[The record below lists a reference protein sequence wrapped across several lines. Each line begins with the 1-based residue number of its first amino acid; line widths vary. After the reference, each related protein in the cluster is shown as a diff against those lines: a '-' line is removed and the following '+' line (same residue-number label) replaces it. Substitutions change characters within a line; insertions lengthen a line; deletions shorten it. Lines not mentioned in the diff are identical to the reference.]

1 MYKIINFFFFI
12 FIILFF
18 FYVYK
23 YYLSNKNIKKI
34 NLNRINIEQIV
45 ENKLANIPVLTNDT
59 DKVIEFNSSF
69 TEEIRKDKQR
79 NFWDLL
85 KE

>member
-18 FYVYK
+18 FQVYK
-23 YYLSNKNIKKI
+23 HYSSNKNIKKI

-45 ENKLANIPVLTNDT
+45 KNKLANIPVLTNDT

-69 TEEIRKDKQR
+69 TDEIRKDKQR

-85 KE
+85 KK

>member
-18 FYVYK
+18 FQVYK
-23 YYLSNKNIKKI
+23 HYSSNKNIKKI

-45 ENKLANIPVLTNDT
+45 KNKLANIPVLTNDT

-79 NFWDLL
+79 NFWYLL
-85 KE
+85 KK

>member
-12 FIILFF
+12 LIILFF
-18 FYVYK
+18 FQVYK
-23 YYLSNKNIKKI
+23 HYSSNKNIKKI

-45 ENKLANIPVLTNDT
+45 KNKLANIPVLTNDT

-85 KE
+85 KK

>member
-1 MYKIINFFFFI
+1 MYKIIKFFFFI

-18 FYVYK
+18 FQVYK
-23 YYLSNKNIKKI
+23 HYSSNKNIKKI

-45 ENKLANIPVLTNDT
+45 KNKLANIPVLTNDT

-85 KE
+85 KK

>member
-85 KE
+85 KK

>member
-1 MYKIINFFFFI
+1 MYKIIKFFFFI

-18 FYVYK
+18 FQVYK
-23 YYLSNKNIKKI
+23 HYSSNKNIKKI

-45 ENKLANIPVLTNDT
+45 KNKLANIPVLTNDT

-79 NFWDLL
+79 NFWYLL
-85 KE
+85 KK

>member
-18 FYVYK
+18 FQVYK
-23 YYLSNKNIKKI
+23 HYSSNKNIKKI

-45 ENKLANIPVLTNDT
+45 KNKLANIPVLTNDT

-85 KE
+85 KK

>member
-1 MYKIINFFFFI
+1 MYKIIKFFFFI

-18 FYVYK
+18 FQVYK
-23 YYLSNKNIKKI
+23 HYSSNKNIKKI

-45 ENKLANIPVLTNDT
+45 KNKLANIPVLTNDT

-69 TEEIRKDKQR
+69 TDEIRKDKQR

-85 KE
+85 KK

>member
-18 FYVYK
+18 FQVYK
-23 YYLSNKNIKKI
+23 HYSSNKNIKKI

-45 ENKLANIPVLTNDT
+45 KNKLANIPVLTNDT

-79 NFWDLL
+79 NFLYLL
-85 KE
+85 KK